1 MRITAQAVLGSGAMA
16 VSEFHL
22 GIGYRVE
29 LDNPYGSLA
38 IESPKVDSARLELNA
53 SQNSHI
59 RLVWRQNCGIPQTR
73 TGQAFLRR

>member
-16 VSEFHL
+16 VSEFNQ

-29 LDNPYGSLA
+29 LDNRYGSLA
-38 IESPKVDSARLELNA
+38 IESPKVDSAHLEPNA
-53 SQNSHI
+53 SQNSPI
-59 RLVWRQNCGIPQTR
+59 WLVWRQNRGIQLTR